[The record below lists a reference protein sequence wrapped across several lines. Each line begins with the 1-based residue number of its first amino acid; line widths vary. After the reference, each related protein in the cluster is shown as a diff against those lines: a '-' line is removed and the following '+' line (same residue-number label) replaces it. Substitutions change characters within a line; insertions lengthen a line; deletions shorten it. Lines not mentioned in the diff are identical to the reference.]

1 MRVSRPSLARFFQ
14 QQSLYLSLAAVIAAV
29 FWATGQRINPGTV
42 IAYSLLF
49 GNIVSPL
56 MQSLR
61 RFYWKR
67 SFPWNWLWFW
77 VIVLVIVGP
86 VYAFSSVVV
95 WWLAPPSP
103 QTLSHLIRTGWKF
116 PALVIVV
123 YSSLDYLYRT
133 TKDRLEQR
141 NRELQRSVDMGTA
154 ELEVQQQELE
164 RAREIQESLLPKT
177 IPQLPGFEVAGAWLP
192 ARVVSGDYYDV
203 FPLGD
208 HKLCICIADV
218 VGKGVAAALLTAHAQ
233 AAVRALSSQSESP
246 ATLCGRVNR
255 LLCENIATGKF
266 VTFFYAILD
275 GETRT
280 LTYCNAGNP
289 YPILVSHG
297 QARMLDKGGAVL
309 GVFPEWAYED
319 TAIPFEPQD
328 RLLLFTD
335 GITEAEGAD
344 ATEFGEE
351 GVAAFARSNSRKS
364 ARELT
369 NGLLESVNAFCGG
382 HFQDDATL
390 VVVSA
395 N

>member
-1 MRVSRPSLARFFQ
+1 MFLLVLA
-14 QQSLYLSLAAVIAAV
+14 
-29 FWATGQRINPGTV
+29 
-42 IAYSLLF
+42 
-49 GNIVSPL
+49 
-56 MQSLR
+56 
-61 RFYWKR
+61 
-67 SFPWNWLWFW
+67 
-77 VIVLVIVGP
+77 VLVVPIYLV
-86 VYAFSSVVV
+86 SSTLV
-95 WWLAPPSP
+95 WWIAPPSR
-103 QTLSHLIRTGWKF
+103 QTLEHYLRTGWKF
-116 PALVIVV
+116 PILITVV
-123 YSSLDYLYRT
+123 FSVGVFLYET
-133 TKDRLEQR
+133 TRDRLERR
-141 NRELQRSVDMGTA
+141 NKELQRTLALGTA
-154 ELEVQQQELE
+154 QIEEQEEELQ
-164 RAREIQESLLPKT
+164 RAREMQQALLPKQ

-192 ARVVSGDYYDV
+192 ARAVSGDYYDV
-203 FPLGD
+203 FRLGD

-218 VGKGVAAALLTAHAQ
+218 VGKGVSAALLTAHAQ

-275 GETRT
+275 SETHT
-280 LTYCNAGNP
+280 LNYCNAGHP

-297 QARMLDKGGAVL
+297 QARMLDNSGAVL

-319 TAIPFEPQD
+319 VAIPFESQD

-351 GVAAFARSNSRKS
+351 GVAAFVRSNSRKS
-364 ARELT
+364 AGELT
-369 NGLLESVNAFCGG
+369 KGLLETVNTFCGG